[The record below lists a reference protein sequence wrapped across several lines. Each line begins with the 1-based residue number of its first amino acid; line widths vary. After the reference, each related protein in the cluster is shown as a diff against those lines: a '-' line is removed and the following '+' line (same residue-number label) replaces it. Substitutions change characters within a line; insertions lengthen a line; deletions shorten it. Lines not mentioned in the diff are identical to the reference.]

1 MGSAE
6 ARQAERKSI
15 RSGSGCGRQVSSNV
29 GESASLRRI
38 DWVQM
43 CPSAPGSQ
51 RGSNRLGATF
61 RKGNAGPRAATR
73 GSNNAVLAVEKI
85 VVVKSSG
92 SVVTRLV
99 APSLGRMSAHRRPGG
114 VEIKPM
120 QWHYWAVSDLT
131 LRLSLPGLSFVPK
144 SCGNT
149 HSDFC
154 PRFSYSGRA
163 IGSRYRVGQRN
174 VWTTIDRPGSPGDG
188 HRYASWHF
196 DNSHAERD
204 ERGCQRHFRPDR
216 SGPQR
221 SVHTAWL

>member
-1 MGSAE
+1 
-6 ARQAERKSI
+6 
-15 RSGSGCGRQVSSNV
+15 
-29 GESASLRRI
+29 
-38 DWVQM
+38 
-43 CPSAPGSQ
+43 
-51 RGSNRLGATF
+51 
-61 RKGNAGPRAATR
+61 
-73 GSNNAVLAVEKI
+73 
-85 VVVKSSG
+85 
-92 SVVTRLV
+92 
-99 APSLGRMSAHRRPGG
+99 
-114 VEIKPM
+114 M

-154 PRFSYSGRA
+154 PRFASTGRA
-163 IGSRYRVGQRN
+163 IGSRFRVGKRN
-174 VWTTIDRPGSPGDG
+174 VWTTMDRPGSPGDG

-196 DNSHAERD
+196 DNCYSERD